1 MYPLNATFSSVKGYY
16 LMSSTAD
23 WIDDN
28 ILRRE
33 PEFEKKKSLGN
44 HKEKLQ
50 TAFSKYPFWQ

>member
-1 MYPLNATFSSVKGYY
+1 
-16 LMSSTAD
+16 MSSKSD
-23 WIDDN
+23 WLDVN

-50 TAFSKYPFWQ
+50 AAFSKYPFWQ